1 MLLLYAIVI
10 GLLAGRLAG
19 GRVRHLEAV
28 HLTWW
33 GLALVGLAVQ
43 LVLFAPPV
51 AERIGAAG
59 TAIYVA
65 STLAVLAALFRNLDQ
80 PGFTLIA
87 IGAIANLIPVLANG
101 GAMPSDPSAWLALT
115 GSAELPTAAFSN
127 SVLIGPET
135 NFPFLGD
142 VFVLPRPWP
151 LANVFSIGDVLIGI
165 GAVWFLVRAM
175 RGPSERRAP
184 DQLPSPTTASR

>member
-1 MLLLYAIVI
+1 
-10 GLLAGRLAG
+10 
-19 GRVRHLEAV
+19 
-28 HLTWW
+28 
-33 GLALVGLAVQ
+33 
-43 LVLFAPPV
+43 V

-59 TAIYVA
+59 PAIYVV
-65 STLAVLAALFRNLDQ
+65 STLAVLVALMRNLDH

-101 GAMPSDPSAWLALT
+101 GAMPSDPAAWLALT
-115 GSAELPTAAFSN
+115 GKAELPVSGFSN
-127 SVLIGPET
+127 STLIGPET

-165 GAVWFLVRAM
+165 GAAWFLIRAM
-175 RGPSERRAP
+175 RGPTEPPVPEQLQAP
-184 DQLPSPTTASR
+184 TAASR